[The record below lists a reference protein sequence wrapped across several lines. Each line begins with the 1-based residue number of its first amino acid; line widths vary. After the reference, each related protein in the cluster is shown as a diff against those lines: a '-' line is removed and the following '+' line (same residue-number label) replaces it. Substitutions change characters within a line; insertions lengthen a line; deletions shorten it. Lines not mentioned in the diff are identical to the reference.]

1 MTARVKVRAEGGSDF
16 WEGMEK
22 VRRRRREE
30 EKAEGKGKEKN
41 QNREGG
47 RKKAEG

>member
-1 MTARVKVRAEGGSDF
+1 MEVCAKGGSDF
-16 WEGMEK
+16 WEGMDK
-22 VRRRRREE
+22 VRKRRREE

-47 RKKAEG
+47 RKKAGG